1 MAYDLLIKNA
11 RIVDGTG
18 APAYSGALA
27 VEGGKI
33 AAIGDA
39 SGAARREINGD
50 GLILAPGFVDI
61 HRIMTRRSRGI
72 ACLRA
77 RAGTA

>member
-33 AAIGDA
+33 AAVGDA
-39 SGAARREINGD
+39 SGA
-50 GLILAPGFVDI
+50 
-61 HRIMTRRSRGI
+61 T
-72 ACLRA
+72 
-77 RAGTA
+77 GTG